1 MSKNPAAP
9 TLLIVVNYDWFFLSH
24 RLPIAKAAQR
34 IGLRVSV
41 ATTDTGCADQIC
53 REGFEF
59 VPLSMTVSGQNPLR
73 ELRVVAAF
81 VQMYRERQPD
91 LVHHVTVKPVLY
103 GSLAARMVGRTG
115 VVNAVSGLGYLFLG
129 SMRARLLQPLVKTLY
144 RLALRQRRSWTIFQN
159 PDDRDLFVGAG
170 LLRAEQAILIRGS
183 GVNCDIF
190 VPRPEPAG
198 IPVVMLP
205 ARILWDKGVGE
216 FVEAARI
223 IRQQDTLARFVLV
236 GDPDPGNPASVPAP
250 TLEAW
255 VREGIIESWG
265 HRRDMPDVLSS
276 AAVVVLPSY
285 REGLPKALL
294 EAAACGKPV
303 VATDVPGCREIVRHN
318 VNGMLV
324 PVRNTTALAEA
335 IRLLLQ
341 APQLRQ
347 RFGRAGRL
355 IVEREFAEHL
365 VVDQTLSVY
374 RRLLGPKWPASDTR
388 ELSRPWIEARGA

>member
-1 MSKNPAAP
+1 
-9 TLLIVVNYDWFFLSH
+9 
-24 RLPIAKAAQR
+24 
-34 IGLRVSV
+34 
-41 ATTDTGCADQIC
+41 
-53 REGFEF
+53 
-59 VPLSMTVSGQNPLR
+59 
-73 ELRVVAAF
+73 
-81 VQMYRERQPD
+81 
-91 LVHHVTVKPVLY
+91 
-103 GSLAARMVGRTG
+103 
-115 VVNAVSGLGYLFLG
+115 
-129 SMRARLLQPLVKTLY
+129 MRARLLQPIVKTLY

-216 FVEAARI
+216 FVEAARM
-223 IRQQDTLARFVLV
+223 IRQHDTAARFVLV
-236 GDPDPGNPASVPAP
+236 GDPDPGNPASVPTA

-255 VREGIIESWG
+255 VREGIIECWG

-276 AAVVVLPSY
+276 ATVVVLPSY

-294 EAAACGKPV
+294 EAAACEKPA

-318 VNGMLV
+318 VNGLLV
-324 PVRNTTALAEA
+324 PVRNATALAEA

-341 APQLRQ
+341 SPRLRRQ
-347 RFGRAGRL
+347 FGRAGRL

-365 VVDQTLSVY
+365 IVDQTLAIY
-374 RRLLGPKWPASDTR
+374 RQLLGSKWPYHDTGGQR
-388 ELSRPWIEARGA
+388 DFLIPGKQVSEVLR